1 MRKQQIQSHMDER
14 LTRGS
19 GFYKILK
26 NKKKSR
32 RENLTLSRLNKLN

>member
-26 NKKKSR
+26 KKKNQGEKILHSVD
-32 RENLTLSRLNKLN
+32 